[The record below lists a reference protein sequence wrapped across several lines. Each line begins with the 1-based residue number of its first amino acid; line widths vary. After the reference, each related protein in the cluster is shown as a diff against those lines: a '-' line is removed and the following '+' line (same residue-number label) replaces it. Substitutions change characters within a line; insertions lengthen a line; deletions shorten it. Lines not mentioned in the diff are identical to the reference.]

1 MFSFNPFIYSNNC
14 YPITK
19 KEKRIVK
26 KLKSYLIKENYY
38 DAKRLLSTL
47 EKLVCREL
55 KNICSEL
62 STADDDSDEHLLVK
76 ARCLAYVQLL
86 GSYPYATQKELYKSY
101 DLELAKASYAEW
113 SRIGIAFNI
122 LTNIPVL

>member
-1 MFSFNPFIYSNNC
+1 MYLPEIVDHCDDEVVDGSYPLNPGPMDHDCSAH
-14 YPITK
+14 
-19 KEKRIVK
+19 E
-26 KLKSYLIKENYY
+26 
-38 DAKRLLSTL
+38 LSVL
-47 EKLVCREL
+47 EQLVCREL

-62 STADDDSDEHLLVK
+62 ATVDDDSDENLLVK

-86 GSYPYATQKELYKSY
+86 GSYPYATQNELYKSY
-101 DLELAKASYAEW
+101 DLELAKISYAEW

>member
-1 MFSFNPFIYSNNC
+1 MCLPEIVDHCDDEVVDGS
-14 YPITK
+14 YPLDPGAMDHDCSAH
-19 KEKRIVK
+19 E
-26 KLKSYLIKENYY
+26 
-38 DAKRLLSTL
+38 LSVL
-47 EKLVCREL
+47 EQLVCREL

-62 STADDDSDEHLLVK
+62 ATVDDDSDEHLLVK

>member
-1 MFSFNPFIYSNNC
+1 MYLPEIVDHCDDEVVDGSYPLNPGLMDHDCSAH
-14 YPITK
+14 
-19 KEKRIVK
+19 E
-26 KLKSYLIKENYY
+26 
-38 DAKRLLSTL
+38 LSVL
-47 EKLVCREL
+47 EQLVCREL

-62 STADDDSDEHLLVK
+62 ATVDVNDSDEHLLVK

-86 GSYPYATQKELYKSY
+86 GSYSYATQKELYKSY
-101 DLELAKASYAEW
+101 DLELAKAAYAEW

>member
-1 MFSFNPFIYSNNC
+1 MYLPEIDAHCVNEAIDGS
-14 YPITK
+14 YPLNSGQMDHDCSMH
-19 KEKRIVK
+19 E
-26 KLKSYLIKENYY
+26 
-38 DAKRLLSTL
+38 LSAL

-62 STADDDSDEHLLVK
+62 STADDDSDEHLLIK